1 MKRCFFSNNQ
11 LRSLD
16 TDIYLWVRIGSGTHR
31 IMHPVI
37 VILVLGAIFV
47 LGESSEIGKRII
59 NGYDVQENQYPW
71 AVSIKGIHPITR
83 TITFCGSTIIADRWL
98 LTAAHCFWA
107 NMRKKSYLMNPENWH
122 AQAGSTK
129 IELGDRHTDREEV
142 IETGA
147 QTSETFFRLLQ
158 RLFEYLQRKPKH
170 QENTIYHLHA
180 EKIILHP
187 KYRPDEL
194 ENDIALVK
202 LKGTLP
208 LAKRSVSLA
217 KLPSGWRTSDWPP
230 VSSTCT
236 FVGWGCQINNG
247 PPSSRAQVIAL
258 KVLPN
263 AVCSQIYNHGAGL
276 NAEHEF
282 CAGYYKSKVGICAGD
297 SGSGLIYLYKR
308 QPVVVGVASATHA
321 ERPQSFPG
329 LFTRVASFTDW
340 IQETIHKES

>member
-1 MKRCFFSNNQ
+1 
-11 LRSLD
+11 L
-16 TDIYLWVRIGSGTHR
+16 
-31 IMHPVI
+31 
-37 VILVLGAIFV
+37 IFHC
-47 LGESSEIGKRII
+47 IPGK
-59 NGYDVQENQYPW
+59 
-71 AVSIKGIHPITR
+71 S
-83 TITFCGSTIIADRWL
+83 
-98 LTAAHCFWA
+98 
-107 NMRKKSYLMNPENWH
+107 
-122 AQAGSTK
+122 
-129 IELGDRHTDREEV
+129 
-142 IETGA
+142 
-147 QTSETFFRLLQ
+147 
-158 RLFEYLQRKPKH
+158 KP

-194 ENDIALVK
+194 ENDIALIK

-208 LAKRSVSLA
+208 LMKRSVSLA
-217 KLPSGWRTSDWPP
+217 KLPSGWKTSDWPP

-263 AVCSQIYNHGAGL
+263 PVCSQIYNHGAGL

-329 LFTRVASFTDW
+329 LFTRVAYFTDW
-340 IQETIHKES
+340 IHDTIHKES